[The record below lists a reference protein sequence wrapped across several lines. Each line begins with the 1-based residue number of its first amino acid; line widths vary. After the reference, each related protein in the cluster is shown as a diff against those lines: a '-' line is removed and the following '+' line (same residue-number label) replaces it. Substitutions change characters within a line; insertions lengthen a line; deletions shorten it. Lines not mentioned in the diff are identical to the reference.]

1 MVKDYYIYTI
11 KPFKKRNPSGMK
23 KHLLSLLSLVLLF
36 NQSVLAQ
43 HDRCGTMQH
52 HEYLKTVDPNYESR
66 QQVID
71 QLMLNSMENDPS
83 WKTTGIVTIPVVF
96 HVLYSTNSTTQNI
109 SNARIQAQLNVL
121 NSDYAATN
129 SDTSLI
135 PTVFKPLKAN
145 TGIQFCLAQRDPQG
159 NPTDGI
165 IRKQTTVT
173 SFSTNNGIK
182 FNAQGG
188 DDAWPATQYLNIWVG
203 NLGSGLLG
211 YAQFPGGAAA
221 TDGVVLLNGSV
232 GGPGALGTTSSYNRG
247 RTATHEVGH
256 WLNLRHIWG
265 DSNCGNDFVTDT
277 PLHTTSN
284 FGCPAFP
291 TLATNCSGSP
301 QMMTMNYMDYTNDA
315 CMYMFTEG
323 QGIRMNTC
331 LTSTRAALSASLG
344 CVPVGLSEPQDL
356 GIFIYPNPTDGI
368 LNIDNLYNYG
378 ESAMVRVLN
387 SVGQVVAI
395 HQISD
400 FSGTNSIDL
409 SSLKNGIYMVEI
421 SSDRKMAV
429 ERIVLNK

>member
-1 MVKDYYIYTI
+1 
-11 KPFKKRNPSGMK
+11 MK
-23 KHLLSLLSLVLLF
+23 KSLLPILMLITLSSQSLI
-36 NQSVLAQ
+36 AQ
-43 HDRCGTMQH
+43 HERCGTMQH
-52 HEYLKTVDPNYESR
+52 HEYLKTVDPDYEAR
-66 QQVID
+66 QNTID
-71 QLMLNSMENDPS
+71 QLILNSMENDPS
-83 WKTTGIVTIPVVF
+83 WKTTNIVTIPVVF
-96 HVLYSTNSTTQNI
+96 HILYSTNNTTQNI

-121 NSDYAATN
+121 NNDYAATN
-129 SDTSLI
+129 ADTNLI
-135 PTVFKPLKAN
+135 PTIFKSLKSN

-182 FNAQGG
+182 YDAQGG
-188 DDAWPATQYLNIWVG
+188 SNAWPRDQYLNIWVG

-265 DSNCGNDFVTDT
+265 DATCGNDFVSDT
-277 PLHTTSN
+277 PLHTTAN
-284 FGCPAFP
+284 YGCPAFP
-291 TLATNCSGSP
+291 TTANSCSGSP

-331 LTSTRAALSASLG
+331 LTSTRAALASSLG
-344 CVPVGLSEPQDL
+344 CVPVGLNEPQDI
-356 GIFIYPNPTDGI
+356 GIFIYPNPTDGV
-368 LNIDNLYNYG
+368 LHIDNLNNYG
-378 ESAMVRVLN
+378 ESADVRIIN
-387 SVGQVVAI
+387 SVGQIAASYKI
-395 HQISD
+395 AD

-409 SSLKNGIYMVEI
+409 SQLKNGIYMVEI